1 MQLNISVGYSD
12 LFKGEK
18 PSLHELI
25 SDLPSELI
33 ISILAKLNAE
43 IYFNSNELTTQ
54 VKILTFLLQRQAKE
68 VRDEIFSNLARKS
81 HRNPKDPV
89 YFFTTLANMEF
100 IHYELL
106 NYREIEL
113 EDTTPTQDLNF
124 IKAYFLIAE
133 HVNDRYVNAFD
144 FNNSDKANYFAKSVW
159 PSLFDQFEINQRSNP
174 MIAMIKGLAFMNYF
188 QFHSPYSA
196 YVKKFLEVHKKA
208 TSWNYILDIAGL
220 FKGSWD
226 NYSSNNQNVAFSI
239 SSTEEF
245 KAIFD
250 LYTMDI
256 KGYKEKYLSSKSN
269 FSGIKSK
276 PLFKNKDNSYIV
288 LDWNLLGGKLYESLI
303 FDFYASSGINKEEK
317 FKKLTDFKRFIGEK
331 VTEGYVFKKLL
342 KGILKEPHSVL
353 LFDEADKEGWPDCYY
368 RRGNKVILFELK
380 DAFFSAEALNSYS
393 YEKIREEID
402 KKYNTNGK
410 GTGQLIKQLRYLSQQ
425 SFEIPQRYKYP
436 RNLTIYP
443 VMIYNDIFFGCP
455 GVDDY
460 LGQAFKTRL
469 QESQLSKHFKSIRN
483 LTFIPLSFLIKHV
496 FSFREKKMDLFSLM
510 DVYHQVLVAN
520 EKKFKRDTENM
531 DMFFKM
537 YDSFEIQVASR
548 LPNILE
554 KDDNF
559 FQAVIEVLDLN
570 EGLPKLS
577 N

>member
-1 MQLNISVGYSD
+1 MQLNISIGYSD

-18 PSLHELI
+18 PSLSELL
-25 SDLPSELI
+25 SELPSELI

-43 IYFNSNELTTQ
+43 IYFNSNEQATQ
-54 VKILTFLLQRQAKE
+54 VKIFKMLLQQQSKE
-68 VRDEIFSNLARKS
+68 VRNEIFSNLAEKS
-81 HRNPKDPV
+81 RRNPNDPV

-106 NYREIEL
+106 NYRDLEL
-113 EDTTPTQDLNF
+113 EDTTASQDLNF
-124 IKAYFLIAE
+124 LKAYFLIAE
-133 HVNDRYVNAFD
+133 QVNDKYVNTFD
-144 FNNSDKANYFAKSVW
+144 ANKSDKANYFAISIW
-159 PSLFDQFEINQRSNP
+159 PTLFDQFEINQRSNP
-174 MIAMIKGLAFMNYF
+174 MIAMVKGLAFMNYF

-196 YVKKFLEVHKKA
+196 YVKRFLEVHNKA

-226 NYSSNNQNVAFSI
+226 NYSSNNKNVAFSI

-245 KAIFD
+245 KAILD
-250 LYTMDI
+250 LYAMDI
-256 KGYKEKYLSSKSN
+256 KGYREKYLGSKSN

-276 PLFKNKDNSYIV
+276 PLFKNKENSYIV

-303 FDFYASSGINKEEK
+303 FDFYATSGINKEEK
-317 FKKLTDFKRFIGEK
+317 FKKLTDFKRFVGKE

-342 KGILKEPHSVL
+342 KGIFRDPHSVL
-353 LFDEADKEGWPDCYY
+353 QFDETDEEGLPDCYY
-368 RRGNKVILFELK
+368 RKGNKVILFELK
-380 DAFFSAEALNSYS
+380 DALFSAEAINSYS

-402 KKYNTNGK
+402 RKYNTNRK
-410 GTGQLIKQLRYLSQQ
+410 GAGQLIKQLRYLSQQ
-425 SFEIPQRYKYP
+425 SFEKPQRYKYP

-496 FSFREKKMDLFSLM
+496 FSFREKKMDFFSLM
-510 DVYHQVLVAN
+510 DIYHQVLVAN
-520 EKKFKRDTENM
+520 EKKFKRDKENL

-548 LPNILE
+548 LPHIIE

-559 FQAVIEVLDLN
+559 LRAVIEVLDLN
-570 EGLPKLS
+570 EGLPKP
-577 N
+577 